1 MCRGGYRVRRVWIG
15 LVVDSAHIEPAFS
28 LCSAVSRGKV
38 PCMLLRTLR
47 DTPDSSSSGLFE
59 LRGFTVEAYIV
70 TRPAVCVG

>member
-1 MCRGGYRVRRVWIG
+1 
-15 LVVDSAHIEPAFS
+15 
-28 LCSAVSRGKV
+28 
-38 PCMLLRTLR
+38 MLLRTLR